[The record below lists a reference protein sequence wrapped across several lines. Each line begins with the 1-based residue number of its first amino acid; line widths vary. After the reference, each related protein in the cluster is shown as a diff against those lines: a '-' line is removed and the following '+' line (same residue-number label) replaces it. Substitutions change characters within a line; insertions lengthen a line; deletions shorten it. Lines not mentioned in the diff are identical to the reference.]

1 MKVLIVDKFPQEHL
15 AVLRGIVEE
24 VEYDPELTA
33 ESLTT
38 HIPGANILVVRG
50 TRVYAD
56 TIGRAHDLEL
66 IVRAGAGT
74 ENIDLEAASAQ
85 GIYVSNCPDKN
96 SVAVAELTFGLLL
109 AVDRHIP
116 EQTMALREGVWNK
129 TSFSKADG
137 LKGKV
142 FGVIGTGAI
151 GREVIKRAKAFEMP
165 VIAWSRSLTDA
176 KAGELGVTRAETIA
190 ELVQKSDIIS
200 MHVGLAPETRHM
212 ISAGIIAMMK
222 PGAIILNTARGEIID
237 NTALAIALKNNRVRA
252 GLDVYENEPTEGKG
266 VFVNTLTDAPNWVGT
281 HHIGASTTQAQM
293 ATADEAIRI
302 IEAYL
307 RNGNVENCVNFAK
320 ETPAVY
326 ELIVRHYD
334 KIGVLTRILSDLR
347 ESAINVHEV
356 HNIIFEGARA
366 AVARI
371 QLDTYPPQ
379 ETLNKI
385 SARKDEII
393 HMKLVRLQPVS

>member
-1 MKVLIVDKFPQEHL
+1 MKVLITDKFPAQHL
-15 AVLRGIVEE
+15 EVLRGIVEE

-176 KAGELGVTRAETIA
+176 KAGELGVTRAEI
-190 ELVQKSDIIS
+190 
-200 MHVGLAPETRHM
+200 
-212 ISAGIIAMMK
+212 
-222 PGAIILNTARGEIID
+222 
-237 NTALAIALKNNRVRA
+237 
-252 GLDVYENEPTEGKG
+252 
-266 VFVNTLTDAPNWVGT
+266 
-281 HHIGASTTQAQM
+281 
-293 ATADEAIRI
+293 
-302 IEAYL
+302 
-307 RNGNVENCVNFAK
+307 
-320 ETPAVY
+320 
-326 ELIVRHYD
+326 
-334 KIGVLTRILSDLR
+334 
-347 ESAINVHEV
+347 
-356 HNIIFEGARA
+356 
-366 AVARI
+366 
-371 QLDTYPPQ
+371 
-379 ETLNKI
+379 
-385 SARKDEII
+385 
-393 HMKLVRLQPVS
+393 